1 MNQTLGRGTIMV
13 SYIVLTI
20 GAVLALFPL
29 GLMVVNALKTAAEI
43 VANPLALPRSPQ
55 WINFMRAWTD
65 AQLGRSLLNSA
76 ELTLMTVILIC
87 TTCSMAAYALARRSV
102 RGWRWIS
109 GYLLATTTL
118 PIQLYLFPLY
128 FAFAHLGLIDNLFA
142 LSFIYAAIFSPFA
155 IFLLRTYF
163 LAIPLEIEEAAIM
176 DGATRWRV
184 FTRIML
190 PLISPGLLTV
200 AIISGLNTWNEFLIS
215 STFLQS
221 HDVQTAVVRFYTLRG
236 QYTSDWGEIMA
247 AAIIIVAPC
256 LIFFL
261 LMQRRFIEGM
271 ASGSVK
277 G

>member
-1 MNQTLGRGTIMV
+1 MNQTLGRGTIAV
-13 SYIVLTI
+13 SYVALAI
-20 GAVLALFPL
+20 GAALALFPL
-29 GLMVVNALKTAAEI
+29 GLTVVNAFKTAEEI
-43 VANPLALPRSPQ
+43 VANPLAFPQSVQ
-55 WINFMRAWTD
+55 WINFTRAWTD
-65 AQLGRSLLNSA
+65 AQLGQSLLNSA
-76 ELTLMTVILIC
+76 EVTLMTVILIC
-87 TTCSMAAYALARRSV
+87 STGSMAAYALARRRV

-128 FAFAHLGLIDNLFA
+128 FGFAHLGLIDNVFA
-142 LSFIYAAIFSPFA
+142 LSFIYAAIFSPFS

-163 LAIPLEIEEAAIM
+163 LAIPLELEEAAVV
-176 DGATRWRV
+176 DGATRWQV

-190 PLISPGLLTV
+190 PMVSPGLLTV
-200 AIISGLNTWNEFLIS
+200 SIISGLNTWNEFLIS

-221 HDVQTAVVRFYTLRG
+221 HDKQTAVVRFYTLRG
-236 QYTSDWGEIMA
+236 QYSSDWGEITA

>member
-29 GLMVVNALKTAAEI
+29 GLMVVNALKRAAEI

-271 ASGSVK
+271 TSGSVK

>member
-1 MNQTLGRGTIMV
+1 MNRTLSRGTIV
-13 SYIVLTI
+13 TSYLVLTI
-20 GAVLALFPL
+20 GAVVALFPFAL
-29 GLMVVNALKTAAEI
+29 TVMSALKTAAEI
-43 VANPLALPRSPQ
+43 VADPLALPKAPQ
-55 WINFMRAWTD
+55 WINFARAWTD

-76 ELTLMTVILIC
+76 ELTVLTVAMIC
-87 TTCSMAAYALARRSV
+87 STGSMAAYALARQRV

-109 GYLLATTTL
+109 AYLLATTTL

-128 FAFAHLGLIDNLFA
+128 FGFAHLGLIDNVFA
-142 LSFIYAAIFSPFA
+142 LSIVYTAIFSPFA

-163 LAIPLEIEEAAIM
+163 LAIPVEIEEAAIM
-176 DGATRWRV
+176 DGASRWQV
-184 FTRIML
+184 FSRIML
-190 PLISPGLLTV
+190 PIASPGILTV

-215 STFLQS
+215 VTFLQS
-221 HDVQTAVVRFYTLRG
+221 HDQQTAVVRFYTLGG
-236 QYTSDWGEIMA
+236 QYSSDWGEIMA

-256 LIFFL
+256 LVFFL